1 MNKSSLIG
9 PWLSMDQPVQ
19 QDPMQKAI
27 WKEVGFY
34 EHELVK
40 RFQVLSANHLAFHQG
55 LTLGCRAVPDIFI
68 RDPESP
74 SGSQLGDLA
83 SGATEVYQRLNP
95 LLGMSHQLSADMLEC
110 ILAAR
115 MLAIRAR
122 NLKRIS

>member
-1 MNKSSLIG
+1 
-9 PWLSMDQPVQ
+9 MDQPVQ

-74 SGSQLGDLA
+74 SASQLGDLA